1 MSNFTIEGRKLA
13 TAPDIQRTWLWEWVI
28 PEIGDIAPDG
38 FDLED
43 LIIRCR
49 STSIPSR
56 GNEVIESNF
65 MSMKQYFMGKPIIES
80 TITTQFEEFE
90 DQKIM
95 QFLYS
100 WRQAIFNIGPKE
112 SDSIDSVTKLVGD
125 PGSAALGSK
134 RKGLSKTCYLK
145 MYAFN
150 GDLLPYSIKFINAWP
165 ENVEGVSLDYAG
177 GESVKYNVTWRF
189 DFWQLIKN

>member
-28 PEIGDIAPDG
+28 LGIGNIAPDG
-38 FDLED
+38 FGLGD

-80 TITTQFEEFE
+80 TIATQFEEFE

-100 WRQAIFNIGPKE
+100 WRQAIFNIGPKK
-112 SDSIDSVTKLVGD
+112 SDSVTKLVGD
-125 PGSAALGSK
+125 PGSAARKSSK
-134 RKGLSKTCYLK
+134 RKGLSKTCYLR

-165 ENVEGVSLDYAG
+165 ENVESVSLDYAG

>member
-28 PEIGDIAPDG
+28 LGIGNIAPDG
-38 FDLED
+38 FGLED

-80 TITTQFEEFE
+80 TIATQFEEFE

-100 WRQAIFNIGPKE
+100 WRQAIFNIGPKK
-112 SDSIDSVTKLVGD
+112 SDSVVTKLVGD
-125 PGSAALGSK
+125 PGSAARKSSK
-134 RKGLSKTCYLK
+134 RKGLSKTCYLR

-165 ENVEGVSLDYAG
+165 ENVESVSLDYAG